1 MTTGTPTTFID
12 IFKKCLIANHYN
24 LTESSTATSLSNLI
38 AADYIFDLTSTG
50 ILYKNNSVLNNNDL
64 KQRNIFYAKATSG
77 ITAKTSNFVK
87 AYHFKANV
95 VYQLYKTGDNKFGL
109 VNDYTEI
116 TLAANESIKIHG
128 QNTDAYAIITADGN
142 GNLDIEANK
151 VSTLVIPTT
160 DSSSSVP
167 TGALYIKK

>member
-1 MTTGTPTTFID
+1 MKD
-12 IFKKCLIANHYN
+12 
-24 LTESSTATSLSNLI
+24 S
-38 AADYIFDLTSTG
+38 G
-50 ILYKNNSVLNNNDL
+50 ILYRSQSVLNNNDL
-64 KQRNIFYAKATSG
+64 KQRNIFYAKATSD
-77 ITAKTSNFVK
+77 ITAKTNNFVK
-87 AYHFKANV
+87 AYHFKANA
-95 VYQLYKTGDNKFGL
+95 VYQFYKTGDGKFGL

-151 VSTLVIPTT
+151 VSTLVMPTT
-160 DSSSSVP
+160 DSSASVP